1 MEVTEL
7 KAKIKSNKL
16 PNFLIFTGDEW
27 AVQNIYIRQIASRN
41 MEVRRIDS
49 ITDIISKLKNKSF
62 LSNQKLLYVVRDDKE
77 LMSNAKWWGRIEKLL
92 GNNILILLITKPDK
106 RTKFYNQYKNTFI
119 EFKPLNEANLK
130 KYVLKEIPKASSK
143 NIDTLI
149 TICEGNYGRILLELD
164 KIKHWRIGYGKDK
177 QQLMPEDG
185 ALLRLI
191 NDGTIYKPPKDAI
204 FDFVDAVLDRKAQ
217 KAFELYEN
225 CKGVGE
231 ATLTLLTV
239 LFNNA
244 KAVLQVQDCE
254 SKDVSK
260 STGLTGWQIMNAKK
274 HLNNYDTEELEDLL
288 QLITRCEQA
297 IKTGEIEDQFVVE
310 YILVNTF

>member
-130 KYVLKEIPKASSK
+130 KYVLREIPKASSK
-143 NIDTLI
+143 NIDTLM

-177 QQLMPEDG
+177 QELMPEDG

>member
-27 AVQNIYIRQIASRN
+27 AVQNIYIRQIASRD

-143 NIDTLI
+143 NIDTLM

>member
-177 QQLMPEDG
+177 QELMPEDG

>member
-49 ITDIISKLKNKSF
+49 IMDIISKLKNKSF

-177 QQLMPEDG
+177 QELMPEDG

-274 HLNNYDTEELEDLL
+274 HLNNYGTEELEDLL

-297 IKTGEIEDQFVVE
+297 VKMGEIEDQFVVE

>member
-7 KAKIKSNKL
+7 KAKIKSNKI

-77 LMSNAKWWGRIEKLL
+77 LMSNAKWWGKIEKLL

-119 EFKPLNEANLK
+119 EFKPLNEATLK

-149 TICEGNYGRILLELD
+149 TVCEGNYGRILLELD

-177 QQLMPEDG
+177 QELIPEDG

-274 HLNNYDTEELEDLL
+274 HLNNYETEELEDLL

>member
-49 ITDIISKLKNKSF
+49 ITDIVSKLKNKSF

-143 NIDTLI
+143 NIDTLM
-149 TICEGNYGRILLELD
+149 TVCEGNYGRILLELD

-177 QQLMPEDG
+177 QQLMSEDG

-274 HLNNYDTEELEDLL
+274 HLNNYDTKELEDLL

>member
-49 ITDIISKLKNKSF
+49 ITDIIPKLKNKSF

-143 NIDTLI
+143 NIDTLM

>member
-77 LMSNAKWWGRIEKLL
+77 LMLNAKWWGRIEKLL

-143 NIDTLI
+143 NIDTLM

-177 QQLMPEDG
+177 QELMPEDG

-239 LFNNA
+239 LFNNT

>member
-143 NIDTLI
+143 NIDTLM

>member
-260 STGLTGWQIMNAKK
+260 STGLTGWQIMSAKK
-274 HLNNYDTEELEDLL
+274 HLNNYNTEELEDLL

>member
-27 AVQNIYIRQIASRN
+27 AVQNIYIRQISSRN

-143 NIDTLI
+143 NIDTLM

>member
-7 KAKIKSNKL
+7 KAKIKSNKI

-77 LMSNAKWWGRIEKLL
+77 LMSNAKWWGKIEKLL

-149 TICEGNYGRILLELD
+149 TVCEGNYGRILLELD

-177 QQLMPEDG
+177 QELIPEDG

-274 HLNNYDTEELEDLL
+274 HLNNYETEELEDLL

>member
-49 ITDIISKLKNKSF
+49 IMDIISKLKNKSF

-177 QQLMPEDG
+177 QELMPEDG

-297 IKTGEIEDQFVVE
+297 VKMGEIEDQFVVE

>member
-164 KIKHWRIGYGKDK
+164 KIKHWRVGYGKDK
-177 QQLMPEDG
+177 QELMPEDG

>member
-130 KYVLKEIPKASSK
+130 KYVQQEINLSDK
-143 NIDTLI
+143 NCNTLME
-149 TICEGNYGRILLELD
+149 ICENNYGRIKLEID
-164 KIKHWRIGYGKDK
+164 KIKRY
-177 QQLMPEDG
+177 
-185 ALLRLI
+185 A
-191 NDGTIYKPPKDAI
+191 DAH
-204 FDFVDAVLDRKAQ
+204 K
-217 KAFELYEN
+217 
-225 CKGVGE
+225 
-231 ATLTLLTV
+231 
-239 LFNNA
+239 
-244 KAVLQVQDCE
+244 
-254 SKDVSK
+254 
-260 STGLTGWQIMNAKK
+260 
-274 HLNNYDTEELEDLL
+274 
-288 QLITRCEQA
+288 
-297 IKTGEIEDQFVVE
+297 
-310 YILVNTF
+310 

>member
-1 MEVTEL
+1 MTY
-7 KAKIKSNKL
+7 
-16 PNFLIFTGDEW
+16 DE
-27 AVQNIYIRQIASRN
+27 
-41 MEVRRIDS
+41 
-49 ITDIISKLKNKSF
+49 SF
-62 LSNQKLLYVVRDDKE
+62 
-77 LMSNAKWWGRIEKLL
+77 
-92 GNNILILLITKPDK
+92 NIL
-106 RTKFYNQYKNTFI
+106 
-119 EFKPLNEANLK
+119 
-130 KYVLKEIPKASSK
+130 LKEGI
-143 NIDTLI
+143 IVT
-149 TICEGNYGRILLELD
+149 
-164 KIKHWRIGYGKDK
+164 
-177 QQLMPEDG
+177 
-185 ALLRLI
+185 
-191 NDGTIYKPPKDAI
+191 PPKDAI

-239 LFNNA
+239 LFNNT

>member
-130 KYVLKEIPKASSK
+130 KYVFREIPKASSK
-143 NIDTLI
+143 NIDTLM

-297 IKTGEIEDQFVVE
+297 VKTGEIEDQFVVE

>member
-49 ITDIISKLKNKSF
+49 ITDIIPKLKNKSF

-130 KYVLKEIPKASSK
+130 KYVLREIPKASSK

-204 FDFVDAVLDRKAQ
+204 FDFVDAVLDRNAQ

-274 HLNNYDTEELEDLL
+274 HLNN
-288 QLITRCEQA
+288 
-297 IKTGEIEDQFVVE
+297 
-310 YILVNTF
+310 